1 MGDEKPLVVLDIIL
15 LVAHEIIVKGNNV
28 IVKRAVVRLDI
39 KAATATAT
47 SGSRRSGGSR
57 ATSRSRGGS
66 RTTLRN
72 RGGSRTASRNRG
84 SSSLS
89 FR

>member
-1 MGDEKPLVVLDIIL
+1 MGDEKPLVVLLITL
-15 LVAHEIIVKGNNV
+15 LVAHEIVVKGNNV

-39 KAATATAT
+39 KAATATAA
-47 SGSRRSGGSR
+47 SGSRSS
-57 ATSRSRGGS
+57 GGS
-66 RTTLRN
+66 RTTSRN
-72 RGGSRTASRNRG
+72 RGGRRTASRNRG